1 MPELSLASLH
11 LSLGRLNVACSI
23 SWGSDD
29 APEQPVIGPPDLVDV
44 PDLDDADPDL
54 LRSRIGFR
62 N

>member
-1 MPELSLASLH
+1 MPELASIHVCLGKLN
-11 LSLGRLNVACSI
+11 LSGSI

-44 PDLDDADPDL
+44 PDLEDADPDL

>member
-1 MPELSLASLH
+1 MPELASLH
-11 LSLGRLNVACSI
+11 LSLGRLNMACSI

-44 PDLDDADPDL
+44 PDLDDDL
-54 LRSRIGFR
+54 GDRLGFR